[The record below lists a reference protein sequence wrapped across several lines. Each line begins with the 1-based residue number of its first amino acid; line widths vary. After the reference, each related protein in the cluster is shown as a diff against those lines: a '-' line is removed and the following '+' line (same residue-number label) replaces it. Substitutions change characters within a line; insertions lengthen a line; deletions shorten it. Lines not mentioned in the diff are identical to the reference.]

1 MISTP
6 LDRAPF
12 VALSLRQWM
21 GLAIVQG
28 GLLSLLFM
36 EAYAAL
42 AILAAALILMPV
54 MLGRT
59 AHAVI
64 LLPLFLYA
72 PIHLPEG
79 MGLQISEAAVLLLML
94 SAVGGLLTG
103 PVDRKYVFPALA
115 PIALIIIGGLLS
127 INNARFP
134 VVSGIILLK
143 HVEAFVV
150 VYFITVNFVNKK
162 EDLRSVILA
171 IAFGGLLAAAYGIL
185 RFSQGLEARVFALH
199 GGLYGAFIGTAVIAA
214 LSMIFFG
221 RRSALRY
228 VLLMMLPVMILALLL
243 SQTRAWTFGTLLALS
258 VMIFSNAAKSRR
270 LKLIFGVTLLA
281 VVIVWLVQTGVFG
294 LASSGAVEGATQKAL
309 QTGVM
314 TSDDK
319 GKLLSSLLRL
329 VNWWHGLNI
338 YVQHPI
344 LGFGIGNLRFR
355 NMVTGELGPA
365 DEENM
370 GFVDN
375 HYLNA
380 LYETGILGAVG
391 WIALMIMIYR
401 ECRKLSNAV
410 TEADERAIAYA
421 IMGALVLWSVGG
433 MFWTLNNVHESTVM
447 LAFLIGLLFAS
458 RRIIH
463 RAPGASP
470 AS

>member
-1 MISTP
+1 
-6 LDRAPF
+6 
-12 VALSLRQWM
+12 M

-28 GLLSLLFM
+28 GLLSLLLM
-36 EAYAAL
+36 EEYAAL
-42 AILAAALILMPV
+42 GILVAALILMPV
-54 MLGRT
+54 MLRRT

-64 LLPLFLYA
+64 FLPLFLYT
-72 PIHLPEG
+72 PVHLPEG
-79 MGLQISEAAVLLLML
+79 IGLQISEAAVLLLAF
-94 SAVGGLLTG
+94 SAVGSVLVS

-115 PIALIIIGGLLS
+115 PIALIILGGLLS
-127 INNARFP
+127 IKNARFP
-134 VVSGIILLK
+134 GVSLVILLK

-150 VYFITVNFVNKK
+150 VYFITVNFVSKK

-171 IAFGGLLAAAYGIL
+171 IAFGGLLAAGYGIL

-221 RRSALRY
+221 RRSAMRY
-228 VLLMMLPVMILALLL
+228 VLLMMLPFMILALLL

-258 VMIFSNAAKSRR
+258 VMIFSNAEKSRR

-281 VVIVWLVQTGVFG
+281 VAIVWLAQTGVFG
-294 LASSGAVEGATQKAL
+294 LASSGSVEGATQKAL

-314 TSDDK
+314 ASDDK
-319 GKLLSSLLRL
+319 GKLLSSLLRI

-338 YVQHPI
+338 YLQHPI

-365 DEENM
+365 DDENM

-401 ECRKLSNAV
+401 ECRKLSRAV
-410 TEADERAIAYA
+410 TEADERAMAYA
-421 IMGALVLWSVGG
+421 IMSSLVLWAVGG

-458 RRIIH
+458 SRITH
-463 RAPGASP
+463 RAPVASP
-470 AS
+470 GS